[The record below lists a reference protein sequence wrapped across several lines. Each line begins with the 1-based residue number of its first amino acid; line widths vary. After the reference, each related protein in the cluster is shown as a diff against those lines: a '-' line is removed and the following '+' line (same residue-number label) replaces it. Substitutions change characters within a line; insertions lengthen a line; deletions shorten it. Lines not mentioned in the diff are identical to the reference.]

1 MRDYQKPY
9 IEEED
14 IEIEDICAM
23 SNKGL
28 LDEFEDETD
37 VDDVFK

>member
-1 MRDYQKPY
+1 MREYQKPY

-23 SNKGL
+23 SNKGTA
-28 LDEFEDETD
+28 DAFEDEQD
-37 VDDVFK
+37 VDDIFI